1 MTLINFDFHLTEQ
14 NINRQYSLFNTNGMI
29 NNVSKTSYAFLTWF
43 STSKEAVIGVNLMN
57 CFIKGMKE
65 NFLMK
70 FVVDNINHEFLHF
83 AITDAL
89 DYVDVD
95 INIVQNLNTMCEES
109 IVSRLSNTIN
119 GNAEFIRLKR
129 LNEVK
134 ETFIDTSFGSC
145 YIG

>member
-1 MTLINFDFHLTEQ
+1 MTLLSFDFHLTHK
-14 NINRQYSLFNTNGMI
+14 NIIKQGRLLNKNYN
-29 NNVSKTSYAFLTWF
+29 NNVSKTSYAFLIWF

-70 FVVDNINHEFLHF
+70 FVVDSINHEFLHYC
-83 AITDAL
+83 IKDAL

-119 GNAEFIRLKR
+119 GNAKFIRLKR

-134 ETFIDTSFGSC
+134 ERFINKESV
-145 YIG
+145 YKL